1 MGLERL
7 VARNMTWIVASQQFG
22 ALHLRSAIDLTTCLT
37 HDIERALNQW
47 KTASLLTFDVEGA
60 FDNVLSGRLTYR
72 LRTQGWPNN
81 LILWIVSFITERTV
95 QIRFDNELGPHTEIS
110 CGLPQG
116 SPISPILFM
125 LYIAPLFHMGNPRTR
140 FGYADDGATLA
151 ISPSLTTNCQT
162 LSESLQ
168 DAIEWGTAEGITFA
182 PNKYE
187 LMHFSRHRADQD
199 PATTPAVSTG
209 SVTVTEAVDRPYLRW
224 LGILFDKKLSFH
236 WHVQEMTSKAL
247 TIASALRSL
256 GNTVHGMRPHL
267 LQQAISACVL
277 RKAYFGAETWWPGRT
292 RPRSR
297 PQADTPPISNL
308 VNKHLTDLSTVVLTG
323 ARAVLPVFRTTQL
336 PVLHRESG
344 FYPPEIELDQIA
356 LTASTRLSRLDPYH
370 PLRRRARAIARIG
383 HPTSRFARRVLA
395 LPNME
400 KINPLLHPPWST
412 KEPRE
417 AALKRVGAPSGLTRE
432 EAADNF
438 RRFLQSIPNND
449 IIIYSD
455 GSKLENG
462 QTGGG
467 YVGFQAGS
475 QFLRGSIALGH
486 NKEVFDAEAEAAL
499 AGLKAAMTHSTAQHA
514 PSLWICLDNL
524 EVAIQLLSASTGS
537 SQAVFESFNTLAATW
552 PSRRRPPQTESG
564 MVRIRWVPGHANIP
578 GNEAADCAAKEGAA
592 KTVPT
597 SHPWSYAALKRHTRS
612 QAASRAQT
620 YWQSAAPQA
629 YQDLAITTFPSR
641 PPELQLPRHILGRIL
656 AARTKHGDF
665 ADYHERFNHTEAH
678 LLCRCGARKSP
689 IHFIFCQ
696 IAKRKAPR
704 FPGHPSEAI
713 PFLLGTPKGA
723 IRLARW
729 LTETRFFE
737 DICPRRPPLSI

>member
-1 MGLERL
+1 
-7 VARNMTWIVASQQFG
+7 
-22 ALHLRSAIDLTTCLT
+22 
-37 HDIERALNQW
+37 
-47 KTASLLTFDVEGA
+47 
-60 FDNVLSGRLTYR
+60 
-72 LRTQGWPNN
+72 
-81 LILWIVSFITERTV
+81 
-95 QIRFDNELGPHTEIS
+95 
-110 CGLPQG
+110 
-116 SPISPILFM
+116 
-125 LYIAPLFHMGNPRTR
+125 
-140 FGYADDGATLA
+140 
-151 ISPSLTTNCQT
+151 
-162 LSESLQ
+162 
-168 DAIEWGTAEGITFA
+168 
-182 PNKYE
+182 
-187 LMHFSRHRADQD
+187 
-199 PATTPAVSTG
+199 
-209 SVTVTEAVDRPYLRW
+209 
-224 LGILFDKKLSFH
+224 
-236 WHVQEMTSKAL
+236 MTSKAL

-308 VNKHLTDLSTVVLTG
+308 VNKHLTDLSTVILTG
-323 ARAVLPVFRTTQL
+323 ARAILPVFRTIQL

-344 FYPPEIELDQIA
+344 
-356 LTASTRLSRLDPYH
+356 
-370 PLRRRARAIARIG
+370 
-383 HPTSRFARRVLA
+383 
-395 LPNME
+395 
-400 KINPLLHPPWST
+400 
-412 KEPRE
+412 E
-417 AALKRVGAPSGLTRE
+417 AALRRVGAPSGRTRE

-438 RRFLQSIPNND
+438 QILLQSIPNND

-475 QFLRGSIALGH
+475 QFLRGSIPLGH

-499 AGLKAAMTHSTAQHA
+499 AGLKAAMTHSTAQCS
-514 PSLWICLDNL
+514 PNLWICLDNL
-524 EVAIQLLSASTGS
+524 EVTIQLLSSSIGS
-537 SQAVFESFNTLAATW
+537 SQAVFKSFNTLAATW
-552 PSRRRPPQTESG
+552 PSRRRLLQIESG
-564 MVRIRWVPGHANIP
+564 AVRIRWVPGHANIP
-578 GNEAADCAAKEGAA
+578 GNEAADCAAKEGAG

-597 SHPWSYAALKRHTRS
+597 SHPWSYAAFKRHTKS

-620 YWQSAAPQA
+620 YWQAAAPQA
-629 YQDLAITTFPSR
+629 YQDLEITTFSRR

-665 ADYHERFNHTEAH
+665 ADYHERFNHTDAH
-678 LLCRCGARKSP
+678 LTCRCGARKSP

-704 FPGHPSEAI
+704 FPGHPSEVI

-723 IRLARW
+723 TKLAKW

-737 DICPRRPPLSI
+737 DICPRRPPLST